1 MKGANIASDI
11 LHLLFCITADV
22 DKYILNTLNNTGVN
36 NEYIMKIDP
45 GVNIPYDS
53 RLEINSQCRKS
64 LLIQPV

>member
-45 GVNIPYDS
+45 GSIYHGGQNTI
-53 RLEINSQCRKS
+53 
-64 LLIQPV
+64 